1 MISSGNTTGVF
12 SIFQRKRGG
21 NERQRINWFGYL
33 FILPAVLLYLI
44 FNIWPLIRGFL
55 MAFTD
60 YRFFY
65 PDTRWDFNGLGNF
78 TEMLGD
84 KIIRQSITVTLTY
97 VIVVM
102 PLLLILSLMLAV
114 LISRAKRGEGFYR
127 WFIYLPAILPVAV
140 TYLIFQAFYNTKF
153 GFINTLLNNIGV
165 ANAPNWL
172 GAPSTALVSIAI
184 ADLWRGIGFPTL
196 LFLIGLYN
204 ISNDLYEA
212 ASIDGATPWQQFWSI
227 TLPLLKPSLT
237 LVLIL
242 NIGMIGVVEGMLVL
256 TQGGPQNATRTLGY
270 YIYQTAFKDGDL
282 RLGYAAAMSLV
293 LGLISAVLSLLIFR
307 ALRNRD

>member
-12 SIFQRKRGG
+12 SIFQRKKTTR
-21 NERQRINWFGYL
+21 ERQRTNWFGYL
-33 FILPAVLLYLI
+33 FILPALLLYLV
-44 FNIWPLIRGFL
+44 FNVWPLVRGFL

-65 PDTRWDFNGLGNF
+65 PDTRWDFNGLNNF
-78 TEMLGD
+78 SEIIGD
-84 KIIRQSITVTLTY
+84 KVIRQAIGTTLAY
-97 VIVVM
+97 VAIVM
-102 PLLLILSLMLAV
+102 PLMLVLSLLLAV

-140 TYLIFQAFYNTKF
+140 TYLIFQAFYNSKF
-153 GFINTLLNNIGV
+153 GFINTVLVNFGV
-165 ANAPNWL
+165 DNPPNWL
-172 GAPSTALVSIAI
+172 GSPSTALVSIAI

-212 ASIDGATPWQQFWSI
+212 AAIDGASPWRQFWNI

-256 TQGGPQNATRTLGY
+256 TQGGPQNSTRTLGY

-293 LGLISAVLSLLIFR
+293 LGLISALFSLAIFR